1 MTFARVLTVELGHK
15 HRNERLKGAK
25 SQGLCLVILFLFLSA
40 ACGGHKARVK
50 SPLPRP
56 VTTAPAKKP
65 ATAKAQIPAT
75 QPPAV
80 QKNIPAPPDVER
92 PAPAAITVTAQT
104 DYAPGPPIRIGLTT
118 AAKEI
123 RISSSGDYFI
133 TEKVPAA
140 APQLVQG
147 EIRIRV
153 DLGTEEAS
161 AIYRIQVA
169 SLSNAGAAEDLRTKL
184 MEMFSFQ
191 VVLRENAETGTIQV
205 RIGAFPAKE
214 DAQPLLKDLG
224 ESGYRDAF
232 LVKETISTKGVK
244 ITLAL
249 RGSNDIFRLSP
260 AGFLIQPSSY
270 TSFLSVDGK
279 PYRGL
284 LDIFLNKSGKIT
296 VVNQLGTEEY
306 LLGVIPAE
314 IPPSRYPEFDAL
326 AALTIAARTY
336 ALHHM
341 GRYRA
346 EGFDLT
352 ADTRTQV
359 YGGMTIEE
367 DATND
372 VVHRT
377 ASLAVYYQDKP
388 IDAMYM
394 STCGGRTEDFSS
406 VFDAPEVPYLKSVF
420 CAIES
425 GPEKGA
431 TVLEGRHE
439 LEQSIISDDG
449 SVANRSIELA
459 RIVGIIESGSEISPQ
474 FLESPAGKGE
484 IVRWVENARKLVR
497 KNRSNDSSRTTDIET
512 RAGFLRY
519 AAESFF
525 GSSEIQRKLSTR
537 DLGYYM
543 DNLKDGNAVPEQAR
557 YALTYLVQSGLWK
570 PDAGNMVHPGD
581 PILRRDALYLLLNWA
596 ESVRPDI
603 LSNGTFVTAKADDAG
618 SVSNAT
624 IMVKRGK
631 QTQELRLSEKPRLF
645 RLDAGRPIP
654 VSSIKILGNEKLSYY
669 LGPSGTIDFL
679 EIELSPNGAS
689 SDRYSPAASW
699 DVTMA
704 KSSVAEKLRN
714 LTGNIGQFRDME
726 PSHLGDSGRAVRVQV
741 RGSRSSVEING
752 YKVRNALG
760 LKDTLYT
767 LTRAYNSDG
776 SIDSFTFH
784 GRGSGHGVGLCQV
797 GAFGMAR
804 AGHSYEEILKTYY
817 QGVEIKKAY

>member
-1 MTFARVLTVELGHK
+1 MTFASIQSVEPLRK
-15 HRNERLKGAK
+15 HRMKRLKGAE
-25 SQGLCLVILFLFLSA
+25 SQGLFLVILILFLSA
-40 ACGGHKARVK
+40 ACGGHKTRVK
-50 SPLPRP
+50 SPLPQP
-56 VTTAPAKKP
+56 AATTPAKK
-65 ATAKAQIPAT
+65 AASGKAQIPAT
-75 QPPAV
+75 PPPAV
-80 QKNIPAPPDVER
+80 QKSVPEPPVAGR
-92 PAPAAITVTAQT
+92 PAPAAITAPAPT

-133 TEKVPAA
+133 TEKVPEAA
-140 APQLVQG
+140 QKLAQG
-147 EIRIRV
+147 EIQIRV

-161 AIYRIQVA
+161 AAYRIQVA
-169 SLSNAGAAEDLRTKL
+169 SLSNAEAAEDLKAKL
-184 MEMFSFQ
+184 TELFSSP

-205 RIGAFPAKE
+205 RIGEFPAKE
-214 DAQPLLKDLG
+214 DAQPLLKNLS

-232 LVKETISTKGVK
+232 PVKETISTKGGK
-244 ITLAL
+244 IKLAL
-249 RGSNDIFRLSP
+249 RGSNDLFRLSP
-260 AGFLIQPSSY
+260 AGFLIQPSSN

-326 AALTIAARTY
+326 AALSIAARTY
-336 ALHHM
+336 ALYHM

-359 YGGMTIEE
+359 YGGISIEE
-367 DATND
+367 DATNEA
-372 VVHRT
+372 VHRT

-406 VFDAPEVPYLKSVF
+406 VYDAPEVPYLKSTV

-431 TVLEGRHE
+431 TILEGKHE

-449 SVANRSIELA
+449 SVANRGIELA
-459 RIVGIIESGSEISPQ
+459 QIVGIIEPRAEISPQ
-474 FLESPAGKGE
+474 FLASPAGKDE
-484 IVRWVENARKLVR
+484 IVRWVGNARKLAR
-497 KNRSNDSSRTTDIET
+497 KNRSNDSSDTKGIET

-525 GSSEIQRKLSTR
+525 GAGEIQRKLSTR

-543 DNLKDGNAVPEQAR
+543 DNLKDGDAVPEQAR
-557 YALTYLVQSGLWK
+557 YALTYLMQSGLWR
-570 PDAGNMVHPGD
+570 PNADNRVRPGD
-581 PILRRDALYLLLNWA
+581 PILRRDALFLLLNWT

-603 LSNGTFVTAKADDAG
+603 LSKGTFVTAKENDAG
-618 SVSNAT
+618 GVSNAA
-624 IMVKRGK
+624 ISVKRGK

-654 VSSIKILGNEKLSYY
+654 VSSIKILGNEKLSFYI
-669 LGPSGTIDFL
+669 GPSGTIDFL

-689 SDRYSPAASW
+689 SDRYSPAANW
-699 DVTMA
+699 DVTID
-704 KSSVAEKLRN
+704 KSAVAEKLRN
-714 LTGNIGQFRDME
+714 LTGNIGQFKDME
-726 PSHLGDSGRAVRVQV
+726 PSRLGNSGRAVRVQV
-741 RGSRSSVEING
+741 SGSRSSVEING

-760 LKDTLYT
+760 LRDTLYT

-776 SIDSFTFH
+776 SVASFTFH
-784 GRGSGHGVGLCQV
+784 GRGYGHGVGLCQV

-817 QGVEIKKAY
+817 RGVEIKKAY